1 MLASVPYHLVEN
13 PQVFL
18 ISTEITNP
26 DLGRILGGL
35 LLVHPLYLYVTSQMR
50 FLDKTMREYM
60 LRCLAWIGEYMWIR
74 QTTVLVNVR
83 GRILNQTLEPIADFT
98 LPD

>member
-1 MLASVPYHLVEN
+1 VEN

-26 DLGRILGGL
+26 DLGRILRGL
-35 LLVHPLYLYVTSQMR
+35 LLMHSLYLYVTSQMR
-50 FLDKTMREYM
+50 FLDKTMREYI
-60 LRCLAWIGEYMWIR
+60 LRCLAWIGEYMGIR

-83 GRILNQTLEPIADFT
+83 GRILN
-98 LPD
+98 

>member
-1 MLASVPYHLVEN
+1 VEN

-26 DLGRILGGL
+26 DLGRLLRGL
-35 LLVHPLYLYVTSQMR
+35 LLMHPFYVTSQMR
-50 FLDKTMREYM
+50 FLDKTMREYI
-60 LRCLAWIGEYMWIR
+60 LRCLAWIGEYMGIR

-83 GRILNQTLEPIADFT
+83 GRILNYTLESMTDFT
-98 LPD
+98 LLD